1 MAAAKGEKALEEE
14 LLKLLRQHPDGMT
27 DDALQA
33 ALPSIGLQERV
44 HAVNSLL
51 AAKRI
56 QLLRT
61 SNNKIVYKEVAA
73 EEVAKFRGLSTEE
86 LLLYQCI
93 KASGNTGVWTKDMR
107 IRTNLAQPQITKIL
121 KVLEGRRLVKSV
133 KNVNNPSRKVYML
146 AELDPSREV
155 TGGAWYTENQFDSEF
170 IHVLREAC
178 FSYIHRQGDAS
189 LGAIAAFIRAKGFSK
204 VELRTEDIQTI
215 VMTLVYD
222 GRVDEVE
229 PEGEDDN
236 EDHYRPAVLSVPDS
250 TPLTDV
256 PCGVCPVVGECQEGG
271 VISPQTCVYYDKW
284 LEF

>member
-1 MAAAKGEKALEEE
+1 MANSKGAKAVEDEVLRVLRMHPQGITDEAL
-14 LLKLLRQHPDGMT
+14 D
-27 DDALQA
+27 A
-33 ALPSIGLQERV
+33 ALPSMSLEDRATTINGLLQANRM
-44 HAVNSLL
+44 
-51 AAKRI
+51 
-56 QLLRT
+56 QLLKT
-61 SNNKIVYKEVAA
+61 SNGKIAYKEVAA
-73 EEVAKFRGLSTEE
+73 EEAAKFKGLSTEE

-93 KASGNTGVWTKDMR
+93 KAAGNTGVWTKDMR
-107 IRTNLAQPQITKIL
+107 FRTNLAQPQITKIL

-146 AELDPSREV
+146 SELEPSREL

-178 FSYIHRQGDAS
+178 FSYIQRQGDVS
-189 LGAIAAFIRAKGFSK
+189 LGAIATFIRAKGFSK
-204 VELRTEDIQTI
+204 VELRREDIQSI

-229 PEGEDDN
+229 PEGDDDN
-236 EDHYRPAVLSVPDS
+236 EDHYRPAVLGVPDS
-250 TPLTDV
+250 TALTNV
-256 PCGVCPVVGECQEGG
+256 PCGVCPVMSECHDGG

>member
-1 MAAAKGEKALEEE
+1 MAAAKEKQLEEQ
-14 LLKLLRQHPDGMT
+14 LLQLLRQHPQGMT
-27 DDALQA
+27 DDALES
-33 ALPSIGLQERV
+33 ALPAVPLQERV

-51 AAKRI
+51 AASRL
-56 QLLRT
+56 QLLKT
-61 SNNKIVYKEVAA
+61 SNGKLVYKEVAV
-73 EEVAKFRGLSTEE
+73 EEAAKFKGLSPEE
-86 LLLYQCI
+86 LLIYQCI
-93 KASGNTGVWTKDMR
+93 KTAGNTGVWTKDMR

-121 KVLEGRRLVKSV
+121 KVLEGRKLVKAV
-133 KNVNNPSRKVYML
+133 KNVNSPSRKVYML
-146 AELDPSREV
+146 AELEPSREL

-170 IHVLREAC
+170 INVLREAC
-178 FSYIHRQGDAS
+178 FSYISRQGDVS
-189 LGAIAAFIRAKGFSK
+189 LSAVAAFIRAKGFSK

-236 EDHYRPAVLSVPDS
+236 DDHYRPAVLPVPDS

-256 PCGVCPVVGECQEGG
+256 PCGVCPVAGQCHDGG
-271 VISPQTCVYYDKW
+271 VISPKTCVYYDKW